1 MPARMSLLRLVVLT
15 IVLLVRPA
23 SAADPVPAG
32 GEWPTYGGT
41 LQNARYSPL
50 DQINRDT
57 VKRLKIAWRW
67 RSPDED
73 VLRNN
78 PAIHPFQNEGSPV
91 MVGGVLYVSTA
102 LSQVAAIDAATG
114 KTLWVHDPK
123 IHQYGT
129 PANLGFLHRGVAYW
143 SDGSRARIFI
153 GTGNGFLIALDAR
166 TGVPDFAFGTEGRVD
181 LTLGLR
187 RQVDRQYY
195 TVTSP
200 PVVVG
205 DVVLVGSSIHD
216 YPARKDMPPGD
227 VRAFDVRTGKERWSF
242 HTVPDEGEPGRETWE
257 ADSWKVTGSANVWTI
272 MSVDEELGYVYLP
285 TSTPSNDFYGG
296 HRLGHNLYAESLVCV
311 DARTGARV
319 WHFQMIHHGLWD
331 YDLPAAPNLVDITIG
346 GQKVKAV
353 AQVSKQGFTYV
364 FDRVTGT
371 PIWPIEER
379 EVPVSTVPGEQASPT
394 QPFPTRPPPF
404 ERQGA
409 TEDNLIDFAPELR
422 QEALTILNQY
432 DHGPLFTPPTER
444 GTMSLPSV
452 RGGASWSGAAF
463 DPETATLYV
472 TSVTAPF
479 VLKLRQPSSPEPVTD
494 RYVGTFL
501 LVRGPQGLPL
511 FKPPYG
517 RVTAIDLNRGEH
529 IWTIPL
535 GNGPREHPALK
546 PLNLPPLG
554 WDRRGFPVVTR
565 ALLFVAQ
572 EGYLSGVQRARDR
585 VDSRI
590 FFGAVHEPKLLVFD
604 KATGQSVGE
613 VDLPANAAGALLT
626 YMAAGK
632 QYIVVPVG
640 GAGVPAELIAL
651 TLDDMP

>member
-1 MPARMSLLRLVVLT
+1 MVALLARPV
-15 IVLLVRPA
+15 
-23 SAADPVPAG
+23 AAGDPVPVG

-41 LQNARYSPL
+41 LHNARYSPL

-67 RSPDED
+67 LSPDQD
-73 VLRNN
+73 ILRSETT
-78 PAIHPFQNEGSPV
+78 IHPFMNEGTPL
-91 MVGGVLYVSTA
+91 MVRGVLYVSTS

-123 IHQYGT
+123 IYQYGT
-129 PANLGFLHRGVAYW
+129 PANLGFLHRGVAHW
-143 SDGSRARIFI
+143 AEGAEERIFI
-153 GTGNGFLIALDAR
+153 GTGNAFLIALNAK
-166 TGVPDFAFGTEGRVD
+166 TGVPDPAFGNEGRVD
-181 LTLGLR
+181 LTEGLR
-187 RQVDRQYY
+187 RPVDRKYY

-200 PVVVG
+200 PVVVR

-216 YPARKDMPPGD
+216 YPGRKDMPPGD
-227 VRAFDVRTGKERWSF
+227 VRAFDVRTGKQRWIF
-242 HTVPDEGEPGRETWE
+242 HTVPSDGEPGRETWE
-257 ADSWKVTGSANVWTI
+257 ADAWRLTGSTNVWTI
-272 MSVDEELGYVYLP
+272 MSVDEELGYLYLP

-296 HRLGHNLYAESLVCV
+296 HRLGDNLYAESLVCV
-311 DARTGARV
+311 DARTGGRI

-331 YDLPAAPNLVDITIG
+331 YDLPAAPNLVDITVG

-353 AQVSKQGFTYV
+353 AQMSKQGFTYV
-364 FDRVTGT
+364 FDRVTGK

-379 EVPVSTVPGEQASPT
+379 EVPGSTVPGERATRT

-409 TEDNLIDFAPELR
+409 TEENLIDFTPELR
-422 QEALTILNQY
+422 QEALTILNLY

-444 GTMSLPSV
+444 GTIALPGV

-463 DPETATLYV
+463 DPETAMLYV

-479 VLKLRQPSSPEPVTD
+479 VLKLRTPFPFEPATD
-494 RYVGTFL
+494 RYVGTFTIQ
-501 LVRGPQGLPL
+501 RGPRGLPL

-517 RVTAIDLNRGEH
+517 RITAIDLNRGEH
-529 IWTIPL
+529 AWTVAL
-535 GNGPREHPALK
+535 GNGPRDSPLLK

-554 WDRRGFPVVTR
+554 WDRRGFPLVTKT
-565 ALLFVAQ
+565 LLFVAQ
-572 EGYLSGVQRARDR
+572 EGYLSGVQPARDR

-590 FFGAVHEPKLLVFD
+590 FFSAIQDPKLLAFD
-604 KATGQSVGE
+604 KATGQLLAE
-613 VDLPANAAGALLT
+613 VDLPANAAGALMT
-626 YMAAGK
+626 YMVADK

-640 GAGVPAELIAL
+640 GAGIPSELIAV
-651 TLDDMP
+651 TVDEAP

>member
-1 MPARMSLLRLVVLT
+1 MTVLRLVVLM
-15 IVLLVRPA
+15 VALLVRPA
-23 SAADPVPAG
+23 SAGDPVPTA

-41 LQNARYSPL
+41 LHNARYSPL

-73 VLRNN
+73 VLRNDTK
-78 PAIHPFQNEGSPV
+78 IHPFQNEGTPV
-91 MVGGVLYVSTA
+91 MVRGVLYVSTA

-123 IHQYGT
+123 IHQLGT
-129 PANLGFLHRGVAYW
+129 PSNLGFLHRGVAYW
-143 SDGSRARIFI
+143 SDGSRERIFI

-166 TGVPDFAFGTEGRVD
+166 TGMPDPAFGTEGRVD
-181 LTLGLR
+181 LTQGLR
-187 RQVDRQYY
+187 REVDRKYY
-195 TVTSP
+195 SVTSP
-200 PVVVG
+200 PVVAG

-227 VRAFDVRTGKERWSF
+227 VRAFDVRTGKERWIF
-242 HTVPDEGEPGRETWE
+242 HTVPSAGEPGRETWE
-257 ADSWKVTGSANVWTI
+257 VDSWKITGSANVWTV
-272 MSVDEELGYVYLP
+272 MSVDDELGYVYLP

-296 HRLGHNLYAESLVCV
+296 HRLGDNLYAESLVCV

-331 YDLPAAPNLVDITIG
+331 YDLPAAPNLVDITVG

-364 FDRVTGT
+364 FDRVTGA
-371 PIWPIEER
+371 PVWPIEER
-379 EVPVSTVPGEQASPT
+379 AVPASPMPGEGAAPT

-409 TEDNLIDFAPELR
+409 TEDNLIDSTPELR

-444 GTMSLPSV
+444 GTIALPSV

-463 DPETATLYV
+463 DPETAMLYV
-472 TSVTAPF
+472 TSVTAPYI
-479 VLKLRQPSSPEPVTD
+479 LKLRQPFPPEPATD

-501 LVRGPQGLPL
+501 LVRGPRGLPL

-517 RVTAIDLNRGEH
+517 RITAIDLNRGEH
-529 IWTIPL
+529 AWTVPL

-554 WDRRGFPVVTR
+554 WDRRGFPLVTKT
-565 ALLFVAQ
+565 LLFVAQ
-572 EGYLSGVQRARDR
+572 EGYISGVQPARDR

-590 FFGAVHEPKLLVFD
+590 FFGSIHEPKLMVFD
-604 KATGQSVGE
+604 KATGQPLGE
-613 VDLPANAAGALLT
+613 VELPANAAGALMT

-640 GAGVPAELIAL
+640 GVGIPAELIAV
-651 TLDDMP
+651 TLDDAS